1 MRYSVCLNDFLIYL
15 LTVVHSFGS
24 AEMTTL
30 ESFLNLCASISTMKF
45 THINSWACVSFRFVH
60 WAHEQ
65 LHVSGRIRHFS
76 YDSNLNAWYFLW
88 LDNGHGHD
96 LLIVAKTFIEI
107 ESRIASLAFR
117 SQLHP
122 IGWFGF
128 GHLQFRPSSNPIRC
142 IIKHFDRKF
151 DKKNCC
157 LWMWW
162 HSNWDSFTIR
172 FKLIV
177 FRILMFES
185 EKSHYIRDWGN
196 LSENCCLF
204 DSKNG
209 NEFIF
214 MKSLKLSQ

>member
-88 LDNGHGHD
+88 LGNGHGHD
-96 LLIVAKTFIEI
+96 LLIVAKTFNRNWKPHCVISI
-107 ESRIASLAFR
+107 SLSIASNWMIRIWSSTIPTFFQ
-117 SQLHP
+117 SHPMHFDEEFDIKIVVCGCGDIP
-122 IGWFGF
+122 IGI
-128 GHLQFRPSSNPIRC
+128 HLRSGSN
-142 IIKHFDRKF
+142 
-151 DKKNCC
+151 
-157 LWMWW
+157 
-162 HSNWDSFTIR
+162 
-172 FKLIV
+172 
-177 FRILMFES
+177 
-185 EKSHYIRDWGN
+185 
-196 LSENCCLF
+196 
-204 DSKNG
+204 
-209 NEFIF
+209 
-214 MKSLKLSQ
+214 